1 MELMKTV
8 DLFSGCGGF
17 SLGFQNAGFEIIGAF
32 DNWKAAGET
41 YKANFTHPFYLM
53 DVAGWEAL
61 DIIRALKPEIIIGG
75 PPCQDFSVCGKRNTD
90 GARANLTLSFAEI
103 ICDVKPAY
111 FVMENVTGARDTGV
125 YSLALKNM
133 RAAGYGIE
141 TVILDASLCGVP
153 QKRKRLFA
161 IGGLNKTDISFRL
174 GQIIRGS
181 LAQKPLTV
189 REYMGAEIYFEHY
202 YRHPRDYN
210 RQSIYSIDETSP
222 TIRGVNREIPP
233 GHKPHSKDSAP
244 LSPSIRALTS
254 YERARIQTFPPGFVF
269 TGNKGEIDQQSGN
282 AVPVNLAKFV
292 GEALKKYIA
301 GA

>member
-1 MELMKTV
+1 MKTV
-8 DLFSGCGGF
+8 DLFCGCGGF

-32 DNWKAAGET
+32 DNWKAAAET

-53 DVAGWEAL
+53 DVAAPETTE
-61 DIIRALKPEIIIGG
+61 IIRELRPEIIIGG
-75 PPCQDFSVCGKRNTD
+75 PPCQDFSICGKRNTD

-111 FVMENVTGARDTGV
+111 FIMENVTGARDTGV

-161 IGGLNKTDISFRL
+161 IGGLDKSDISFRL
-174 GQIIRGS
+174 GQIIRGA

-189 REYMGAEIYFEHY
+189 REYMGAEIDIEHY
-202 YRHPRDYN
+202 YRHPRGYN
-210 RQSIYSIDETSP
+210 RRAIFSIDEPSA
-222 TIRGVNREIPP
+222 TIRGNNTNLPP
-233 GHKPHSKDSAP
+233 GYKGNAADSAP
-244 LSPSIRALTS
+244 LSASIRALTS

-269 TGNKGEIDQQSGN
+269 TGNKGEIDQQIGN

>member
-1 MELMKTV
+1 MKTI

-32 DNWKAAGET
+32 DNWKAACET
-41 YKANFTHPFYLM
+41 YQANFTHPFYLT
-53 DVAGWEAL
+53 DVASDEAL
-61 DIIRALKPEIIIGG
+61 AIIRALKPDVIIGG
-75 PPCQDFSVCGKRNTD
+75 PPCQDFSICGKRNTD

-111 FVMENVTGARDTGV
+111 FIMENVTGARGTDV

-161 IGGLNKTDISFRL
+161 IGGLGKSDISFRL
-174 GQIIRGS
+174 GQIIRGA
-181 LAQKPLTV
+181 LAEKPLTV
-189 REYMGAEIYFEHY
+189 REYMGAEIDFEHY
-202 YRHPRDYN
+202 YRHPRQYD
-210 RQSIYSIDETSP
+210 RRAIFSINEPSA
-222 TIRGVNREIPP
+222 TIRGNNRDLPP
-233 GHKPHSKDSAP
+233 GYKSNKEDSAP
-244 LSPSIRALTS
+244 LSPSIRALTYS
-254 YERARIQTFPPGFVF
+254 ERARIQTFPTGFVF
-269 TGNKGEIDQQSGN
+269 TGNNGEIDQQIGN

-292 GEALKKYIA
+292 GDALKKYID

>member
-1 MELMKTV
+1 MKTV
-8 DLFSGCGGF
+8 DLFCGCGGF
-17 SLGFQNAGFEIIGAF
+17 SLGFQNAGFEIVGAF
-32 DNWKAAGET
+32 DNWKPAAET

-53 DVAGWEAL
+53 DVASWEAL
-61 DIIRALKPEIIIGG
+61 NIIRELKPEVIIGG
-75 PPCQDFSVCGKRNTD
+75 PPCQDFSVCGKRNTG
-90 GARANLTLSFAEI
+90 GARANLTLSFADI

-125 YSLALKNM
+125 YAMALKNM

-174 GQIIRGS
+174 GQIIRGA
-181 LAQKPLTV
+181 LAHKPLTV

-202 YRHPRDYN
+202 YKKPARHYGQRTVF
-210 RQSIYSIDETSP
+210 SIDEPCTTITGTSSP
-222 TIRGVNREIPP
+222 IPP
-233 GHKPHSKDSAP
+233 NHKSNPKDAAP
-244 LSPSIRALTS
+244 ISPDIRAINS
-254 YERARIQTFPPGFVF
+254 YERARIQTFPSNFLF
-269 TGNKGEIDQQSGN
+269 RGNKGEIDQQIGN

-292 GEALKKYIA
+292 GDALKKYIA